1 VSFIKMKK
9 LLKKQK
15 EIEEKIAD
23 YERTL
28 VLYMGKI
35 RKIRKRRM
43 YYAKKIE
50 AEMDI
55 HSKKPAVTKRV
66 VHV

>member
-1 VSFIKMKK
+1 MSFIKMKR
-9 LLKKQK
+9 LLKKQR

-35 RKIRKRRM
+35 RKVRKRKQ

-55 HSKKPAVTKRV
+55 HAKKPGATKRV
-66 VHV
+66 VDV